1 MFDIV
6 LGCTLLGLA
15 LAFNATLVLLS
26 RRTINRIDEKGPGPV
41 HKVMKDLRDGG

>member
-6 LGCTLLGLA
+6 LGCVLLGFA
-15 LAFNATLVLLS
+15 LVFNASLVLWS
-26 RRTINRIDEKGPGPV
+26 RRAIDRIDEKGPGPV